1 MASLTAALNMSHF
14 PRSALGPNVENKN
27 ARRLCRLWSVPIYR
41 RCGEEL
47 LTAHC
52 FGSPFS
58 TRNNTCRSLNLA

>member
-14 PRSALGPNVENKN
+14 PRSALGPNVENKD
-27 ARRLCRLWSVPIYR
+27 ARRLQILERIYR
-41 RCGEEL
+41 RYGEEL